1 MAPPAIP
8 TQQNRSALERRLV
21 SLPPNVDYS
30 GVPLAGGLPRSS
42 LGTSLSSSQG
52 WQQIECKE
60 EPTETAPA
68 VSGKP
73 APPVPPTTNKRAPPV
88 PKGTVARELEAQI
101 IEDRSSYGSAAIRM
115 SNIAKVQDIERRA
128 SGEPPPKLRRFMDGA
143 IRPINPNDPP
153 MVSIS
158 PNIPAAIRAISHG
171 DFREAVETAERAQQT
186 ARDAAR
192 DAAMAANRPK

>member
-30 GVPLAGGLPRSS
+30 GVPLAGGLPRAS

-88 PKGTVARELEAQI
+88 PKGTVARELEAQA
-101 IEDRSSYGSAAIRM
+101 IEARSLYGSASARM
-115 SNIAKVQDIERRA
+115 SNVAKIQAIERRA
-128 SGEPPPKLRRFMDGA
+128 SGEPPPKQRRFMDGA
-143 IRPINPNDPP
+143 IRPINLNAPAA
-153 MVSIS
+153 VSVN
-158 PNIPAAIRAISHG
+158 PNIRTCHI
-171 DFREAVETAERAQQT
+171 
-186 ARDAAR
+186 AR
-192 DAAMAANRPK
+192 